1 MAMTMNNTI
10 YKNNNKTIMWYFEN
24 SNDNKTNAYY

>member
-1 MAMTMNNTI
+1 MGMTLNTA

-24 SNDNKTNAYY
+24 SNNNKGNAYY